1 MGLFPKKTESA
12 PTAARES
19 AKSQDAPAAA
29 FPRPRADD
37 DFAHAVWFQAIDDSW
52 REQNGGS
59 ASTRVARIISHGT
72 ASGLTAGQLAA
83 LKRLAERVEKAADVL
98 GMAERR
104 RASGRLNV
112 VPGGNGRNF

>member
-1 MGLFPKKTESA
+1 VGLFAKKSNSEPAAPEES
-12 PTAARES
+12 E
-19 AKSQDAPAAA
+19 KSQDAPAAA
-29 FPRPRADD
+29 IQKPRADD
-37 DFAHAVWFQAIDDSW
+37 DFAQAVWFQAIDDSW

-72 ASGLTAGQLAA
+72 ASGLTTGQLAA

-98 GMAERR
+98 GAAERR